1 MSIRTGSEANMQL
14 LRGVNASSEM
24 RRARAAETPRER
36 TTSPLAIEE
45 TRNAAMALTATTTLV
60 HTDAA
65 ASAAPSVR
73 RSDIAWLAIWM
84 VGTLLSFTMVA
95 VSVRA
100 LAGALSAFEMMAV
113 RSAFGLAVMLAILA
127 ARPALRGE
135 LSVRPLGLHAL
146 RNTLHFASQLG
157 WIVSVTLL
165 PLATV
170 FALEF
175 TMPAWV
181 GLFAV
186 LALGER
192 MTASRV
198 GALAVCFVGVLVIV
212 RPGLGSFQPAALIA
226 LATALAFALVAICT
240 KKLVSTESTF
250 AILFW
255 MNLIQLPLNVAGSD
269 PLFLLKLDWWMA
281 LPLLGVGIGGLSTHF
296 CLTNAFRH
304 GDASVVI
311 PLDFLRVPFIAV
323 VGALFYAE
331 PLDALVFAGAGL
343 ILAGIV
349 WNLRAEARRT

>member
-1 MSIRTGSEANMQL
+1 
-14 LRGVNASSEM
+14 
-24 RRARAAETPRER
+24 
-36 TTSPLAIEE
+36 
-45 TRNAAMALTATTTLV
+45 MALIATTTLV
-60 HTDAA
+60 TDAA
-65 ASAAPSVR
+65 DARAVPGVAVSSVR
-73 RSDIAWLAIWM
+73 RSDIAWLALWM
-84 VGTLLSFTMVA
+84 TGTLLSFTTVA

-100 LAGALSAFEMMAV
+100 LAGTLSAFEMMAV
-113 RSAFGLAVMLAILA
+113 RSGFGLAVMLAVLA
-127 ARPALRGE
+127 ARPGLRRD
-135 LSVRPLGLHAL
+135 LSLRRLRLHAL
-146 RNTLHFASQLG
+146 RNTLHFASQIG
-157 WIVSVTLL
+157 WAVSVTLL

-181 GLFAV
+181 ALFAV

-198 GALAVCFVGVLVIV
+198 GALVVCFIGVLVIV
-212 RPGLGSFQPAALIA
+212 RPGVGGFQPAALIA
-226 LATALAFALVAICT
+226 LGTALAFALVAVAT
-240 KKLVSTESTF
+240 KKLIATESTF

-255 MNLIQLPLNVAGSD
+255 MNLMQLPLNFAGSD
-269 PLFLLKLDWWMA
+269 PLFVLRLDWWMA
-281 LPLLGVGIGGLSTHF
+281 LPLLGVAIGGLSTHF

-323 VGALFYAE
+323 VGALVYAE

-349 WNLRAEARRT
+349 WNLRAEARRA

>member
-1 MSIRTGSEANMQL
+1 MTRTATPTFADQAAGA
-14 LRGVNASSEM
+14 
-24 RRARAAETPRER
+24 RARPAY
-36 TTSPLAIEE
+36 
-45 TRNAAMALTATTTLV
+45 
-60 HTDAA
+60 A
-65 ASAAPSVR
+65 ASPAR
-73 RSDIAWLAIWM
+73 RSDIAWLSLWM
-84 VGTLLSFTMVA
+84 TGTLVSFTMVA

-100 LAGALSAFEMMAV
+100 LAGTLSPFEMMAV

-127 ARPALRGE
+127 ARPGLRRD
-135 LSVRPLGLHAL
+135 LSLRRIRLHAL
-146 RNTLHFASQLG
+146 RNTLHFASQIG
-157 WIVSVTLL
+157 WTVVVTLL

-181 GLFAV
+181 ALFAV

-192 MTASRV
+192 MTAGRV
-198 GALAVCFVGVLVIV
+198 GALVVCFVGVLVIV
-212 RPGLGSFQPAALIA
+212 RPGFGGFQPAALIS
-226 LATALAFALVAICT
+226 LATAVAFALVAICT

-255 MNLIQLPLNVAGSD
+255 MNLMQLPMNFAGSD
-269 PLFLLKLDWWMA
+269 PSFVLRLDWWMV

-343 ILAGIV
+343 ILAGVV
-349 WNLRAEARRT
+349 WNLRAEARRGAPAAR

>member
-1 MSIRTGSEANMQL
+1 MRL
-14 LRGVNASSEM
+14 LRGVSASSEA
-24 RRARAAETPRER
+24 RRARRAEEAPRE
-36 TTSPLAIEE
+36 PPAIALS
-45 TRNAAMALTATTTLV
+45 TAADESRSAVMALTATPPFAGPAGASATPRS
-60 HTDAA
+60 A
-65 ASAAPSVR
+65 ASPVR
-73 RSDIAWLAIWM
+73 RSDLAWLALWM
-84 VGTLLSFTMVA
+84 TGTLLSFTMVA

-100 LAGALSAFEMMAV
+100 LAGTLSAFEMMSV
-113 RSAFGLAVMLAILA
+113 RSAFGLAVMLAFLG
-127 ARPALRGE
+127 ARPGLRRD
-135 LSVRPLGLHAL
+135 LSVRRLRLHAV
-146 RNTLHFASQLG
+146 RNTLHFASQIG
-157 WIVSVTLL
+157 WAVSVTLL

-181 GLFAV
+181 ALFAV

-192 MTASRV
+192 MTVSRV
-198 GALAVCFVGVLVIV
+198 GALVICFAGVLVIV
-212 RPGLGSFQPAALIA
+212 RPGLGGFQPAALIA
-226 LATALAFALVAICT
+226 LGTALAFALVAIAT
-240 KKLVSTESTF
+240 KKLIATESTF

-255 MNLIQLPLNVAGSD
+255 MNLMQLPMNFAGSD
-269 PLFLLKLDWWMA
+269 PLFVLRFEWWMV
-281 LPLLGVGIGGLSTHF
+281 LPLLGVGVGGLTTHF

-349 WNLRAEARRT
+349 WNLRGEARRA

>member
-1 MSIRTGSEANMQL
+1 
-14 LRGVNASSEM
+14 
-24 RRARAAETPRER
+24 
-36 TTSPLAIEE
+36 
-45 TRNAAMALTATTTLV
+45 MALTAATTLDCV
-60 HTDAA
+60 RAVP
-65 ASAAPSVR
+65 AAPTAATLR
-73 RSDIAWLAIWM
+73 RTDVAWLSLWM
-84 VGTLLSFTMVA
+84 AGTLLSFTTVA

-113 RSAFGLAVMLAILA
+113 RSAFGLAVLLALMCG
-127 ARPALRGE
+127 RPALRRD
-135 LSVRPLGLHAL
+135 LSLKRLRLHAV
-146 RNTLHFASQLG
+146 RNTLHFASQIG
-157 WIVSVTLL
+157 WTVSVTLL

-181 GLFAV
+181 ALFAV

-192 MTASRV
+192 VSASRL
-198 GALAVCFVGVLVIV
+198 GALAVCFVGVLIIV
-212 RPGLGSFQPAALIA
+212 RPGLGGFQPAALIA
-226 LATALAFALVAICT
+226 LGTALAFALVAIAT
-240 KKLVSTESTF
+240 KKLIATESTF

-255 MNLIQLPLNVAGSD
+255 MSLIQLPMNLAGSD
-269 PLFLLKLDWWMA
+269 PLFVTRLEWWMA
-281 LPLLGVGIGGLSTHF
+281 LPLLGISVAGLSTHF

-331 PLDALVFAGAGL
+331 PIDALVFAGGGL

-349 WNLRAEARRT
+349 WNLRAEARRA